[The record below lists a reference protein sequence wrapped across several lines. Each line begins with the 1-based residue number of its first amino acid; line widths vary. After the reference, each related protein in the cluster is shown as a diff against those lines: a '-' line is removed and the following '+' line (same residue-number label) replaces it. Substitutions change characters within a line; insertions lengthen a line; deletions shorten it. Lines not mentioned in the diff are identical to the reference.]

1 MVDVSIVGA
10 GSWGTALAN
19 VLADAGHNVLL
30 HARKNTTVSEI
41 KGKNTNASYLPNIK
55 INPKINAVLVDLTA
69 IKKSDVVFLVVP
81 AQTIR
86 TIAVKLASNKCCSMP
101 LVICSKGIEKKSYK
115 LLSEVLVEYLPKA
128 PVAVLSGPT
137 FAREVAAGLPTAV
150 TIACQDKKTG
160 NRLSRLIATPTFRTY
175 YSNDIVGTQIGG
187 AVKNILAIACGIV
200 VARNFGENA
209 RAALISRGLA
219 EMKRLAQAKGAN
231 TKTLMGLSGVGDLT
245 LTCTSIQSRNYS
257 FGLMLGKGETVD
269 TISNKNLFL
278 TEGTASALAVTGL
291 ASKLRVSMPICFAVN
306 KIVNERAEITDT
318 INQLLR
324 RHIKNEV

>member
-150 TIACQDKKTG
+150 SIAAKDSKVAQEF
-160 NRLSRLIATPTFRTY
+160 S
-175 YSNDIVGTQIGG
+175 S
-187 AVKNILAIACGIV
+187 IL
-200 VARNFGENA
+200 EK
-209 RAALISRGLA
+209 S
-219 EMKRLAQAKGAN
+219 
-231 TKTLMGLSGVGDLT
+231 
-245 LTCTSIQSRNYS
+245 
-257 FGLMLGKGETVD
+257 
-269 TISNKNLFL
+269 
-278 TEGTASALAVTGL
+278 
-291 ASKLRVSMPICFAVN
+291 
-306 KIVNERAEITDT
+306 
-318 INQLLR
+318 
-324 RHIKNEV
+324 